1 MPVRNESKFRGLKS
15 FSGAKTDPMSVHS
28 LKRSLLFSFLAVL
41 AANGAFAAS
50 PSARYETRMVW
61 DPVIH
66 RAVLFGGLTAI
77 DAGTKVAYELGDT
90 WQWTGSRWIETFPA
104 HSPTPRAGHLM
115 IFDSARNRIVIFGG
129 RQGKTNLNDTWS
141 YDGNDWTQLFPPT
154 SPSVRELSAQAYD
167 SARDRIVMFGG
178 YLQTYSAD
186 GRTLTE
192 TPLHDTW
199 EFDGTT
205 WKQILSDG
213 PAVIRPTLEY
223 DPVRKQ
229 TIMIAAEPTNS
240 TTVMYA
246 WDPANAKWNQLAPAL
261 LPACALGG
269 EMTWQSSDN
278 TILYTGAV
286 CTNSALTEDTYEWDG
301 TNWTK
306 ITLVLF
312 AGRYFGSALTF
323 DPDHQVAVLF
333 GGASAAGALLGSTFT
348 YANAIWLSV
357 ADSAFPVPRSLFAF
371 TADPA
376 RSVIDLYGGLD
387 QSTSF
392 FDYWTYQNGVFRL
405 QSGTTGQPT
414 DCGSPL
420 TVFDTDRQKLVML
433 CGSSA
438 TLDFDGTTWT
448 AYDVSKSAPPQHL
461 FAALAY
467 DQTLKKT
474 VFFGGYD
481 GGNSVYLN
489 QTWTFD
495 GTTWTQ
501 VKNNPAPLRSL
512 TSMWWDP
519 TLKKTVL
526 YGGLGR
532 LTANDRL
539 TRFSDMWSFDGT
551 GWLEIKPALT
561 PGMRYGASVVVDP
574 KTGHAILFGGIR
586 VDTDANL
593 IQTQVYAN
601 DMWEWDGTTWTK
613 VITSILT
620 PPARENA
627 GFAVDPYLNQ
637 LVLFGGYNGT
647 YLSDIWIFSNGQWKQ
662 STEVLNRRRASH

>member
-1 MPVRNESKFRGLKS
+1 MPVRNGSKFRGLTS
-15 FSGAKTDPMSVHS
+15 LSGAKTDPMSVHS

-41 AANGAFAAS
+41 AANGAFAVS

-66 RAVLFGGLTAI
+66 RAVLFGGLTAT
-77 DAGTKVAYELGDT
+77 DAGTKVPYELGDT

-104 HSPTPRAGHLM
+104 HSPTTRAGYTM

-129 RQGKTNLNDTWS
+129 RHQKTNLNDTWS
-141 YDGNDWTQLFPPT
+141 YDGNDWAQLFPPT
-154 SPSVRELSAQAYD
+154 SPSIRELSAEAYD

-186 GRTLTE
+186 GKTLTE

-213 PAVIRPTLEY
+213 PNVIRPTLEY
-223 DPVRKQ
+223 DPIRKQ
-229 TIMIAAEPTNS
+229 TIMIAAEPTKS
-240 TTVMYA
+240 ATQMYA
-246 WDPANAKWNQLAPAL
+246 WDPVNAKWNQLSPAV

-286 CTNSALTEDTYEWDG
+286 CTDSAANEDTYEWDG

-306 ITLVLF
+306 INLLTF

-333 GGASAAGALLGSTFT
+333 GGANAVGILLPSTFT
-348 YANAIWLSV
+348 YANALWLSV
-357 ADSAFPVPRSLFAF
+357 TDTAYPLPRSLFAF

-376 RSVIDLYGGLD
+376 RSVIDLYGGLNE
-387 QSTSF
+387 SNSF
-392 FDYWTYQNGVFRL
+392 SDYWTYQNGVFRL
-405 QSGTTGQPT
+405 QTGTTGQPT

-420 TVFDTDRQKLVML
+420 TAFDTDHQKLVMV

-448 AYDVSKSAPPQHL
+448 SYDVSKSGPPSHE

-467 DQTLKKT
+467 DQTLKRT

-481 GGNSVYLN
+481 GVSAYLN

-495 GTTWTQ
+495 GASWTQ
-501 VKNNPAPLRSL
+501 VKKNPAPFRSL

-551 GWLEIKPALT
+551 GWLEIKPATT

-586 VDTDANL
+586 VDIDANNN
-593 IQTQVYAN
+593 QVQVYAN

-613 VITSILT
+613 VTTSILT

-637 LVLFGGYNGT
+637 LVLFGGYAGT
-647 YLSDIWIFSNGQWKQ
+647 YLSDVWIFSNGQWRQ
-662 STEVLNRRRASH
+662 STEVLNRRRASR